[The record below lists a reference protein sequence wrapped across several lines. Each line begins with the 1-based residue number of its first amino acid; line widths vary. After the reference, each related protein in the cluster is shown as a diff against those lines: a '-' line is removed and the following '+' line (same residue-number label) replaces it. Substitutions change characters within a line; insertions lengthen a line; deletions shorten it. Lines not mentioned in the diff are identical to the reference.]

1 MSRADTVADVIVIGA
16 GLSGLETAL
25 TLEENGLRITVL
37 EGRRRI
43 GGRLYSLFNLPG
55 QPEVGGNTV
64 SRAYGRV
71 LAAAARHGVEF
82 LNVAPRYAAYPDRQE
97 LFIGGEHISAARW
110 PEHPRNPFT
119 GEGRA
124 LLPGAWGRTMLR
136 RHRPFKD
143 VENWHDAQHA
153 AFDVSVHDF
162 LRAQGASDAQIALG
176 YETNMSY
183 GADSAHDVSIL
194 QLAFVDH
201 WQAINQRNTQAADTF
216 TGVVRGGNQN
226 LPLAMARR
234 LRGDLLQGK
243 AVTSI
248 ELDERSVTVRC
259 ADDSRLQAKAVVCS
273 MPFPVLRH
281 VTIDPLP
288 PPAQRRAIHLLGAKP
303 ITQFHLLPKRAFW
316 EDDGLSPAM
325 WSDGLCGSI
334 LANRDTDNPA
344 RVTTLTVW
352 CSAATARYLDRFP
365 AAEAGRMIVA
375 DIERLRP
382 AARGALQVAAVH
394 SWERDPFAG
403 GTWAIFGPGQVNE
416 FVRSMATP
424 HGRLFFCGEH
434 TAIASRG
441 MEAALESA
449 ERVSLEVLATL

>member
-1 MSRADTVADVIVIGA
+1 MTSADTAADVIVIGA

-25 TLEENGLRITVL
+25 TLEENGLRITLL

-43 GGRLYSLFNLPG
+43 GGRLYSLFDLPG

-82 LNVAPRYAAYPDRQE
+82 LNHAPRYAAYPDRQE
-97 LFIGGEHISAARW
+97 LFIGGEHISEARW
-110 PEHPRNPFT
+110 PEHLRNPFT
-119 GEGRA
+119 GDARK
-124 LLPGAWGRTMLR
+124 LLPGAWGRALLR

-143 VENWHDAQHA
+143 LENWHDEKHA

-162 LRAQGASDAQIALG
+162 LRAQGASDAEIALG
-176 YETNMSY
+176 YETNMPY
-183 GADSAHDVSIL
+183 GTDSAHDVSIL

-201 WQAINQRNTQAADTF
+201 WQTINQRNTNAADTF

-243 AVTSI
+243 IVTAI
-248 ELDERSVTVRC
+248 ELAERSAEVHC
-259 ADDSRLQAKAVVCS
+259 SDGSRHRAKAVVCS

-281 VTIDPLP
+281 VAIDPLP

-325 WSDGLCGSI
+325 WSDGISGSI
-334 LANRDTDNPA
+334 LANRDLENPA

-352 CSAATARYLDRFP
+352 CSAGTARYLDRFP
-365 AAEAGRMIVA
+365 VAEAGRMIIA

-416 FVRSMATP
+416 FVRSMAVP

-449 ERVSLEVLATL
+449 ERASLEVLAAL